1 MKLKTMTPIN
11 IGLNTRSLEEEK
23 REMETEFRSRILK
36 LLKEDEEFRY
46 MVTGLIGLEDI
57 RRGQIELREPIARLE
72 KSHGRLEESHRALEE
87 SHRRLE
93 ESVANLNDAVARL
106 AEEQRRVSRT
116 LRSITRYIEE
126 VSITLEEEARS
137 MIELRLRQRGIQIK
151 LGALIRPYVE
161 LDIYG
166 SNDNPTVIG
175 GIETS
180 LAPRHVRE
188 LERKLELVK
197 RNEPEL
203 LKGKTIKTI
212 YAMWAHPEAV
222 EECKA
227 REIWLNTPNKELTQ
241 PDI

>member
-1 MKLKTMTPIN
+1 
-11 IGLNTRSLEEEK
+11 
-23 REMETEFRSRILK
+23 MEAELRSRILK

-46 MVTGLIGLEDI
+46 TVAGLIGLEDL
-57 RRGQIELREPIARLE
+57 RRGQAELREAIAR
-72 KSHGRLEESHRALEE
+72 LEE

-106 AEEQRRVSRT
+106 AEEQRRMSRT

-151 LGALIRPYVE
+151 LDALIRPYIE

-166 SNDNPTVIG
+166 SDKNLTVIG
-175 GIETS
+175 ETKTR

-188 LERKLELVK
+188 FERKLDMIK
-197 RNEPEL
+197 KNEPEL
-203 LKGKTIKTI
+203 LKGRIVKAI
-212 YAMWAHPEAV
+212 YAMWAHPEV
-222 EECKA
+222 MEECKA
-227 REIWLNTPNKELTQ
+227 RKIWLNTPNKELT
-241 PDI
+241 PFTYT

>member
-1 MKLKTMTPIN
+1 
-11 IGLNTRSLEEEK
+11 
-23 REMETEFRSRILK
+23 MEAELRSRIIK

-46 MVTGLIGLEDI
+46 MVAGLIGLEDI
-57 RRGQIELREPIARLE
+57 RRGQVELREAIARLE
-72 KSHGRLEESHRALEE
+72 ESHRRLEESHRALEESHKKLEESHWRLEESHRRLEE

-106 AEEQRRVSRT
+106 VEEQRRVSRT
-116 LRSITRYIEE
+116 LRSVTRYIEE

-151 LGALIRPYVE
+151 LDALIRPYVE

-166 SNDNPTVIG
+166 SDGNLTVIG
-175 GIETS
+175 ETKTR

-188 LERKLELVK
+188 LERKLDLVK

-203 LKGKTIKTI
+203 LRGKTIKTI

-241 PDI
+241 PNMQTQ